1 MKLTT
6 VKFDGIVNEN
16 RTGKDTWFNA
26 LCLLHPA
33 VHKGKNTP
41 WDVVFGDYSR
51 FVDEE
56 VVKANGIMQQLVRNL
71 NFCCFLNFF
80 FKIYFFLKGVMPK
93 WKQGD
98 MMIVDNRLALHSRN
112 IFTPPRRILAA
123 FA

>member
-1 MKLTT
+1 MVIELLLGFFVIYFVFRNENGSMKLTT

-80 FKIYFFLKGVMPK
+80 FKI
-93 WKQGD
+93 
-98 MMIVDNRLALHSRN
+98 
-112 IFTPPRRILAA
+112 
-123 FA
+123 